1 MKKKGGEDP
10 QAEMRA
16 RIQKLK
22 GKSAIPQ
29 PFAKSMINESYEE
42 KRKKSGIAERESY
55 EERRT
60 TLNAGIAEREK
71 ADLIYHKGV
80 KSVRITSID
89 IPFGEIFWLT
99 LKAVIASMLVA
110 CFIGL
115 IAAATLGVLGFRM
128 FG

>member
-1 MKKKGGEDP
+1 MKKKDGEDP

-22 GKSAIPQ
+22 GKSAVPQ

-42 KRKKSGIAERESY
+42 
-55 EERRT
+55 RRT
-60 TLNAGIAEREK
+60 KLNAGIAEREK
-71 ADLIYHKGV
+71 ADLTYQKGI

-99 LKAVIASMLVA
+99 FKAVIASMLVA